1 MMKYIEI
8 TKIQAFPIPEKLT
21 VLVDNN
27 NVLKIA
33 NETLSEKNDTLQKLV
48 IVSLIIIPILGFVIY
63 QKNQLTKNQ
72 NKK

>member
-21 VLVDNN
+21 VLMDNN

-33 NETLSEKNDTLQKLV
+33 NETLSEKNDTLQKLL
-48 IVSLIIIPILGFVIY
+48 IVSLIIIPILGFVLY
-63 QKNQLTKNQ
+63 KKQQLTKNQ